1 MQTPGTTG
9 VSAAAHVP
17 KKGPH
22 HISDSVSVSWVGD
35 LEAGCVGRIPQPVHG
50 QPHRNVQR
58 GVPEAA

>member
-35 LEAGCVGRIPQPVHG
+35 LEAGCVGTAGPDS
-50 QPHRNVQR
+50 
-58 GVPEAA
+58 AARARPAP